1 MNHRTS
7 TGTRDKPLER
17 GGPPPHLRGF
27 TLMELVAVIAI
38 LAILVAML
46 LPTISK
52 VKNYTR
58 KVGARSE
65 AKNIETAL
73 KQYYAEYQKWPPFI
87 DDEYE
92 AYAIADDLALILQGV
107 NVTNNGIGCNP
118 KQLQFMQ
125 FSRFDPVTN
134 PVSPWGTKIEVRTNR
149 YFYAKFDCENF
160 DKTIP
165 GTSVATIPPSGSV
178 RAPIIVWTINA
189 DANPTDDDYIIGTW
203 QQ

>member
-1 MNHRTS
+1 MSRS
-7 TGTRDKPLER
+7 A
-17 GGPPPHLRGF
+17 F
-27 TLMELVAVIAI
+27 TLMELIAVIAI

-73 KQYYAEYQKWPPFI
+73 KQYYTEYQRWPPFI
-87 DDEYE
+87 DDEDE
-92 AYAIADDLALILQGV
+92 VYAITNGFALKLQGM
-107 NVTNNGIGCNP
+107 NVTNNGVACNP

-125 FSRFDPVTN
+125 FSRFDPDGN
-134 PVSPWGTKIEVRTNR
+134 PVNPWGSKVERLTNR
-149 YFYAKFDCENF
+149 YFYAKFDCEDFNKEIGQGAGG
-160 DKTIP
+160 D
-165 GTSVATIPPSGSV
+165 PPNRV
-178 RAPIIVWTINA
+178 VKAPLIVWTINA
-189 DANPTDDDYIIGTW
+189 DAKPTDDDYIISTW